1 MSRGS
6 SPRSNRDGAGLK
18 ESFVEHTHPHHEDHY
33 HGKPLIRFDH
43 ATFRYPYHAALEDIT
58 FEIEDGEFIG
68 IIGPNGSGKT
78 TLLRAI
84 LGLLTPV
91 RGGLQIFDC
100 ACQELRCHHRARIG
114 YLPQK
119 GSVDGNFPI
128 TVQESVLMG
137 RAGVIG
143 LLRRPSKLDREIV
156 RQALEDVGMVD
167 VMDRPLGSLSG
178 GQQQRVFIARAL
190 AQHPQVLLL
199 DEPTTGIDT
208 PTQHSVLDLIRHLH
222 RDLHLTVVLVSHDI
236 NLVAPLV
243 DRLALLKT
251 RLYAIG
257 PAKEVLTKENLARV
271 YGPEALTT
279 ESGHVIVA
287 DHHHA

>member
-119 GSVDGNFPI
+119 GSGKQARPRDRASGARGCWHGGRHGPAAWI
-128 TVQESVLMG
+128 TLG
-137 RAGVIG
+137 RPTAAGVH
-143 LLRRPSKLDREIV
+143 R
-156 RQALEDVGMVD
+156 
-167 VMDRPLGSLSG
+167 
-178 GQQQRVFIARAL
+178 
-190 AQHPQVLLL
+190 
-199 DEPTTGIDT
+199 TGACPAST
-208 PTQHSVLDLIRHLH
+208 G
-222 RDLHLTVVLVSHDI
+222 VV
-236 NLVAPLV
+236 A
-243 DRLALLKT
+243 
-251 RLYAIG
+251 
-257 PAKEVLTKENLARV
+257 
-271 YGPEALTT
+271 
-279 ESGHVIVA
+279 
-287 DHHHA
+287 